1 MFRFIIFLLIFSFNF
16 CLANEFA
23 TINYEKIFQKS
34 TAFQDILKKV
44 DNYKKEN
51 LKKVQNIEKEL
62 LKQKTNLDE
71 SQMILSNEEFNKK
84 IIEYENNVNN
94 YQIEIDKINNN
105 IYLGVENSKKIIVD
119 EVNLILK
126 DIANEDNI
134 SIIFKEDDYAIAD
147 KDIDL
152 SNRVIKIL
160 NNNLK
165 ELDIS
170 EF

>member
-1 MFRFIIFLLIFSFNF
+1 MFRFIIFLLIFNFNLSF
-16 CLANEFA
+16 ANEFA

-94 YQIEIDKINNN
+94 YQIEIDRINNN

>member
-1 MFRFIIFLLIFSFNF
+1 MFRYIILFFLFNF
-16 CLANEFA
+16 NLCYANDIA
-23 TINYEKIFQKS
+23 TINYEKVFQKS
-34 TAFQDILKKV
+34 IAFQDILKKV
-44 DNYKKEN
+44 DIYKKEN

-62 LKQKTNLDE
+62 LKQKTDLDE
-71 SQMILSNEEFNKK
+71 SQLILSNEEFNKK
-84 IIEYENNVNN
+84 IIEYEKNVTS

-105 IYLGVENSKKIIVD
+105 IYSGIENSKKIIVD

-134 SIIFKEDDYAIAD
+134 LIIFKEDDYAIAD

-152 SNRVIKIL
+152 SNKVLKIL
-160 NNNLK
+160 NTNFK

>member
-71 SQMILSNEEFNKK
+71 SQMILSND
-84 IIEYENNVNN
+84 
-94 YQIEIDKINNN
+94 Q
-105 IYLGVENSKKIIVD
+105 
-119 EVNLILK
+119 
-126 DIANEDNI
+126 
-134 SIIFKEDDYAIAD
+134 
-147 KDIDL
+147 
-152 SNRVIKIL
+152 
-160 NNNLK
+160 
-165 ELDIS
+165 
-170 EF
+170 